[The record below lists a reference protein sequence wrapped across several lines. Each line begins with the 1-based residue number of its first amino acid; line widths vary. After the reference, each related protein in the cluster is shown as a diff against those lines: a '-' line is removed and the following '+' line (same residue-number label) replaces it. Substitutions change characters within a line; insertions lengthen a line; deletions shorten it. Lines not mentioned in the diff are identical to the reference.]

1 VAILNKFDDRGDVHN
16 LEARL
21 REISPTLNELFDD
34 ILARDGSNENLLPI
48 IQWTLF
54 SGRPL
59 SATELYHAVII
70 SRHQL
75 DRTTLQLDQRI
86 MNGRILKSF
95 ILTSSK
101 GLLQA
106 SSSDSDK
113 TDKRNVS
120 YEFFHESVREYCLA
134 HGLRNL
140 DQGLETDVIGASHAF
155 LARSCAAYL
164 NLFHANLPGTWT
176 DVISLE
182 HEPQAPYPFLQ
193 YGQDFGL
200 FYHADEAAARGHLP
214 HDIYADISLDKWW
227 FVRPFSQPL
236 NNRQR
241 WQSSPNLRRDSGDD
255 FVRESLRT
263 NSRVTAMR
271 RDATFLHILV
281 ECGLLNLVQQ
291 ELQRHTKD
299 GSTSTQEY
307 VNTECGLLGTAL
319 HIALHHGNTKFIQ
332 ILLSAG
338 ADRDVRCKV
347 LGTPKEYAISLS
359 FTNAVVALGG
369 HDTSDDAGAADCAA
383 EVTLQDRLEQIY
395 RRNRELRQGP
405 ADHDRII
412 ACKERATLNAR
423 DIENSVA
430 MASRGHERI
439 QP

>member
-120 YEFFHESVREYCLA
+120 YEFFHESVREYFLA

-140 DQGLETDVIGASHAF
+140 DQGGDRCHWCKPCFSCTIM
-155 LARSCAAYL
+155 RS
-164 NLFHANLPGTWT
+164 LP
-176 DVISLE
+176 
-182 HEPQAPYPFLQ
+182 
-193 YGQDFGL
+193 
-200 FYHADEAAARGHLP
+200 
-214 HDIYADISLDKWW
+214 
-227 FVRPFSQPL
+227 
-236 NNRQR
+236 
-241 WQSSPNLRRDSGDD
+241 QSFP
-255 FVRESLRT
+255 
-263 NSRVTAMR
+263 
-271 RDATFLHILV
+271 
-281 ECGLLNLVQQ
+281 C
-291 ELQRHTKD
+291 
-299 GSTSTQEY
+299 
-307 VNTECGLLGTAL
+307 
-319 HIALHHGNTKFIQ
+319 
-332 ILLSAG
+332 
-338 ADRDVRCKV
+338 
-347 LGTPKEYAISLS
+347 
-359 FTNAVVALGG
+359 
-369 HDTSDDAGAADCAA
+369 
-383 EVTLQDRLEQIY
+383 
-395 RRNRELRQGP
+395 
-405 ADHDRII
+405 
-412 ACKERATLNAR
+412 
-423 DIENSVA
+423 
-430 MASRGHERI
+430 
-439 QP
+439 